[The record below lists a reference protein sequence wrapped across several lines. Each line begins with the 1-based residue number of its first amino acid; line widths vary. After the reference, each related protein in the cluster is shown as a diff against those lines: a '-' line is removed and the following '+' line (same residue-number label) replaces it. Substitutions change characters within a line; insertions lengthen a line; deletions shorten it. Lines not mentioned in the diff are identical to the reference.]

1 MDKDLRRRCTRVA
14 CPWVHFGN
22 GEFGIDNDRR
32 RLWLRLCDA
41 ARMAETSECL
51 QNGLSHGGRL
61 HVQQYGIAA
70 PQARNGKS
78 THRVM
83 HPSPISLKISLFHL
97 SFQMNPAHHQF
108 AECETLLHLHLADH
122 LQLLSGESEGE
133 GWFLGLVADSGRW
146 YVFPFHWF
154 TGFV

>member
-1 MDKDLRRRCTRVA
+1 MPSTPRFFRLSKNDATRSALASLNSVQLILVRKPRA
-14 CPWVHFGN
+14 
-22 GEFGIDNDRR
+22 
-32 RLWLRLCDA
+32 LA

-146 YVFPFHWF
+146 YVFPFDWF